1 MQRRLPKGSR
11 LCVNSLYMRRVRR
24 CQSRI
29 ACTSEYGE
37 GEKLPLR
44 FQLQKVHKTKK
55 QRPDI
60 TKSGLCFERKNAK
73 EKNIFVCIYNSTN
86 WLKNQDLFI
95 FLPRAKMFLR
105 QIYGGTPM
113 ENGLSIINIA
123 PHGSEKG
130 ITLCQE
136 TLLKYGI
143 ILSEKELAALGAA
156 QARALRDS
164 GRVEFG
170 VGVLPSLARAFA
182 NSPYITR
189 ENCAELLEELQS
201 AFYFFRSECDGL
213 ISDEKLIAFM
223 KKEFNGAAG
232 GDIGYLTGTS
242 LERLCAR
249 LKGKDSSWI

>member
-1 MQRRLPKGSR
+1 
-11 LCVNSLYMRRVRR
+11 
-24 CQSRI
+24 
-29 ACTSEYGE
+29 
-37 GEKLPLR
+37 
-44 FQLQKVHKTKK
+44 
-55 QRPDI
+55 
-60 TKSGLCFERKNAK
+60 
-73 EKNIFVCIYNSTN
+73 
-86 WLKNQDLFI
+86 
-95 FLPRAKMFLR
+95 
-105 QIYGGTPM
+105 M
-113 ENGLSIINIA
+113 ENSLSIINIA

-130 ITLCQE
+130 ITLCRE

-143 ILSEKELAALGAA
+143 ILSEKELSALGAA
-156 QARALRDS
+156 QASALRDS

-170 VGVLPSLARAFA
+170 VGVLPSLAGAFA

>member
-1 MQRRLPKGSR
+1 MLILYICGGFAGAKAALPA
-11 LCVNSLYMRRVRR
+11 LPNM
-24 CQSRI
+24 
-29 ACTSEYGE
+29 
-37 GEKLPLR
+37 EKVKNCRFAFSCKKCIKQKNKDPILR
-44 FQLQKVHKTKK
+44 NRAFVL
-55 QRPDI
+55 
-60 TKSGLCFERKNAK
+60 K
-73 EKNIFVCIYNSTN
+73 EKMQKKKIFFVCIYNSTN

-113 ENGLSIINIA
+113 ENGLSIINIS

-156 QARALRDS
+156 QASALRDS

-170 VGVLPSLARAFA
+170 VGVLPSLAGAFA

-189 ENCAELLEELQS
+189 ENCAKLLEELQS

-223 KKEFNGAAG
+223 KREFNGAAG